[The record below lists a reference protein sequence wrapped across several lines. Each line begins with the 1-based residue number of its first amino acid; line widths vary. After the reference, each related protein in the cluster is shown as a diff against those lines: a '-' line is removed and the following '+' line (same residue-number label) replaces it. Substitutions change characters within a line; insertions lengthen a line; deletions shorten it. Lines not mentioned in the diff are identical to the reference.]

1 MNRANYVKLDWNS
14 TESFFNYTRGRFV
27 VNEAEEMRQRHV
39 RFDMNELARL
49 AANTVGAKEVV
60 NIKKCADGLFNKA
73 FVFTFEDGK
82 QVVGKVPNPIAI
94 TPHLTTASEV
104 ATMEFVCL
112 PIQ

>member
-1 MNRANYVKLDWNS
+1 
-14 TESFFNYTRGRFV
+14 
-27 VNEAEEMRQRHV
+27 
-39 RFDMNELARL
+39 MNELARL

-60 NIKKCADGLFNKA
+60 NIDKYADGLFNKV

-82 QVVGKVPNPIAI
+82 QVAGKVPNPVAI

-112 PIQ
+112 PMK

>member
-1 MNRANYVKLDWNS
+1 M
-14 TESFFNYTRGRFV
+14 
-27 VNEAEEMRQRHV
+27 

-60 NIKKCADGLFNKA
+60 NIEKCADGLFNKV

-82 QVVGKVPNPIAI
+82 QVVGKVPNPVAI
-94 TPHLTTASEV
+94 TPHLTTASEI

-112 PIQ
+112 PMK